1 MEVLVR
7 CQTALLKVNDLV
19 LGVIKNLR
27 SIPHAV
33 NRFSSVTAGWND
45 FIDALFAL
53 FFFFFFFLLLKS
65 PQLLILKFVVPG
77 NTIHFNLDLISSS
90 SNPPCVSSRFL
101 FNLMLCCIS
110 LSFIC
115 LYFPSFWV
123 SPCTRWCMEVSGAHS
138 DELTV
143 ASLHFYRQG
152 LLC

>member
-33 NRFSSVTAGWND
+33 NRFSSATAGWNY

-53 FFFFFFFLLLKS
+53 FFFFAFKKT
-65 PQLLILKFVVPG
+65 QLLIFKSAVSG

-110 LSFIC
+110 LYFIC

-143 ASLHFYRQG
+143 ASLHFYRQT